1 MGFLDHMR
9 ASARGEIPAENL
21 DAYARAGGDA
31 YDLID
36 SLPPAGI
43 ARAAAWN
50 AFVLQTLADNLVASA
65 ETPGFVAPET
75 AEFARV
81 LYELVGN
88 WLSRARQAATSPTYR
103 LDVYLPQALPRAP
116 HTGLGSLKQLA
127 ATKRTLE
134 AAQARLASDLNELE
148 GPHDELHVAMTAVH
162 ASVDYADRLWTRD
175 PDEDLR
181 RTLAAALW
189 KGLEDAYRLG
199 QQLAMPELLEHGP
212 DSTRPLAPSALRFAL
227 PGEPGFD
234 PWCLTDPVR
243 LRRLQYDR
251 SAADKVNRLWKND
264 DHPER
269 TLAVLAEIGAAL
281 ESGAVAYL
289 PADGVDQLYRLADR
303 CPWPGVMYA
312 TSPVLIG
319 GESIGAGDRFVFVVG
334 GERDDFQR
342 AVVTMPAAA
351 YKSYLDGLGAFEEH
365 VSLGQILR
373 EIGKAGLPVNR
384 IRARG

>member
-1 MGFLDHMR
+1 MGFLDRMR
-9 ASARGEIPAENL
+9 AGARGEIPAEGL
-21 DAYARAGGDA
+21 AAYARAGGDA

-50 AFVLQTLADNLVASA
+50 AFVLQTLADNLVTSS

-88 WLSRARQAATSPTYR
+88 WLSRARQAASGPAYR
-103 LDVYLPQALPRAP
+103 LDVYLPQALPRPP
-116 HTGLGSLKQLA
+116 HTKLGSAKQLA
-127 ATKRTLE
+127 ATKTALE
-134 AAQARLASDLNELE
+134 AAQARLASDLNALS
-148 GPHDELHVAMTAVH
+148 GPHDELDVVMTAVH

-175 PDEDLR
+175 PDDDLR

-189 KGLEDAYRLG
+189 KGIEDAYRLG
-199 QQLAMPELLEHGP
+199 QQLALPDLLEHGTET
-212 DSTRPLAPSALRFAL
+212 TRTLAPSALRFAL
-227 PGEPGFD
+227 PGEQGFD
-234 PWCLTDPVR
+234 PWCLTDPIR

-269 TLAVLAEIGAAL
+269 TLAVRAEIADAL
-281 ESGAVAYL
+281 EGGAVSYL
-289 PADGVDQLYRLADR
+289 PADGFDQLYRLADR

-334 GERDDFQR
+334 GERDDFHR

-351 YKSYLDGLGAFEEH
+351 YKSYLDSLGSFEEH
-365 VSLGQILR
+365 YSLGQILR
-373 EIGKAGLPVNR
+373 EVAKAGLPVNR
-384 IRARG
+384 IRPRG